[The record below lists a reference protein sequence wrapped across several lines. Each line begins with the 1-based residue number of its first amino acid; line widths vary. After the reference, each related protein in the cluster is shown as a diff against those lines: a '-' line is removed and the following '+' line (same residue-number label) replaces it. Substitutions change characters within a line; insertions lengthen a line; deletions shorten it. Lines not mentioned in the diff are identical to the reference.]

1 MTGNNPF
8 EKDNNKMRFFDD
20 DGYRQRAA
28 CICVK
33 NQYEDEILLITS
45 HRDKTSWIFP
55 GGGVEPNERSDEAA
69 HRELYEEAGVKGKIL
84 RELGVFEN
92 RERKHRTTVFV
103 VYFEE
108 EYDDWDDKRLIGRQR
123 NWYHIKDVYSL
134 LTISKPSQ
142 IKFLEK
148 FISTSPNRINLLHQI
163 SS

>member
-1 MTGNNPF
+1 MTGNPS
-8 EKDNNKMRFFDD
+8 EKDNNKMRFFDN

-28 CICVK
+28 CICVR
-33 NQYEDEILLITS
+33 NQHEDEVLLITS
-45 HRDKTSWIFP
+45 HRDKSSWIFP
-55 GGGVEPNERSDEAA
+55 GGGIEPNESTIDAA
-69 HRELYEEAGVKGKIL
+69 HRELYEEAGVKGRIL

-108 EYDDWDDKRLIGRQR
+108 EYDDWDDKRLINRQR
-123 NWYHIKDVYSL
+123 HWYKIKDAFSL
-134 LTISKPSQ
+134 LTIYKPSQ
-142 IKFLEK
+142 LKFLEQ